1 MGNLAYLISML
12 NVRHNMDTDSAGV
25 NFSRGYNNKW
35 IFFMIHICSPLLQ
48 LYGTDFFIFFK
59 QVFLLNM
66 SLKKSCSKS
75 AEFIQVA
82 CISA

>member
-1 MGNLAYLISML
+1 MLDIIWILILQELTSVEVTIT
-12 NVRHNMDTDSAGV
+12 NG
-25 NFSRGYNNKW
+25 F
-35 IFFMIHICSPLLQ
+35 FFMIHICSPLLQ
-48 LYGTDFFIFFK
+48 FYGTDFFIFFK